1 MTWSLQVQN
10 GDLTLGGAKLGVVT
24 GQQKLVQDLSHW
36 FLEKMGTD
44 SLHPG
49 YGSLLDGGTK
59 PNGQVVDSPIGE
71 DDIDF
76 LVTQVEDDIR
86 RIVGE
91 YQQRQLQ
98 RAKDDRLRYN
108 KTTLTPG
115 EIIVSLDDVKMELL
129 EDKLRVTLF
138 VTTAE
143 GRSATLDV
151 PLPGS
156 VMAR

>member
-1 MTWSLQVQN
+1 LQIQN
-10 GDLTLGGAKLGVVT
+10 GDFSLGGARLGTVSA
-24 GQQKLVQDLSHW
+24 QQKLVQDLSHW

-59 PNGQVVDSPIGE
+59 PNGQVVDSPIG
-71 DDIDF
+71 DDSIDF
-76 LVTQVEDDIR
+76 VASAVEDEIR
-86 RIVGE
+86 RIVAE

-115 EIIVSLDDVKMELL
+115 EIIASLDDVGMELIQ
-129 EDKLRVTLF
+129 DKLRVTLF

-143 GRSATLDV
+143 GRNVTLDV

-156 VMAR
+156 VIAR